1 MNIQQPIYDKIIPAQ
16 CLRGIPPSEIMVPYP
31 SIRSLLDS
39 QMRWHG
45 DKPFIIELDSKGN
58 RRVLSFNRLFNKSSQ
73 GANFL
78 KSAGISFGDHVA
90 INPQNTIQTLIQFFS
105 TWMIGATAVINQK
118 ELIIANQSVHQ
129 FSEAEKV
136 FPDEL
141 REMEP
146 LLSQYS
152 EDYQLERKSKLDD
165 EVMIVGKLDRNG
177 ELIAVTLTHYNIL
190 VNSMAIADWLKLE
203 TGSLLTCDIPLSEV
217 SGIVG
222 CIMSA
227 LYTGCPVLLSQ
238 VDNSE
243 KLFDQ
248 IQQNEGHII
257 FTEAKRLSQPKLN
270 KDLTH
275 PRFIVCPHQNLTQEL
290 ILRIY
295 DKFEIQV
302 IPGFCR
308 PEATSFSTL
317 FPIYYSDEEFKKFIM
332 NNHDICIG
340 TPLRSNELD
349 IHNSRGKPLS
359 EGEIGEIVI
368 RGHNVMKGYLNA
380 EKATQKVFKNGWLR
394 TGENGIFRQAED
406 GEKLYYISG

>member
-1 MNIQQPIYDKIIPAQ
+1 MNIQHPIYDKVIPAQ

-45 DKPFIIELDSKGN
+45 DKPFIIELDSNGD
-58 RRVLSFNRLFNKSSQ
+58 RGVLSFNRLFNKSSQ

-118 ELIIANQSVHQ
+118 ELIITNQSVHQ
-129 FSEAEKV
+129 FSGAEKV
-136 FPDEL
+136 FPDDL
-141 REMEP
+141 REMET

-165 EVMIVGKLDRNG
+165 EVIIVGKLDMNE

-190 VNSMAIADWLKLE
+190 VNSMAMADWLKLE

-222 CIMSA
+222 CIISA

-238 VDNSE
+238 VENSE
-243 KLFDQ
+243 KLFEQ

-257 FTEAKRLSQPKLN
+257 FTEAKKLSQPKLK

-275 PRFIVCPHQNLTQEL
+275 LRFIVCPHQNLTQEL

-295 DKFEIQV
+295 DEFKIQV
-302 IPGFCR
+302 ISGFCR
-308 PEATSFSTL
+308 PETTSFSTL
-317 FPIYYSDEEFKKFIM
+317 FPIYKNGEEFKKIIM
-332 NNHDICIG
+332 NYHDICIG

-349 IHNSRGKPLS
+349 IHNSKGEPLS

-380 EKATQKVFKNGWLR
+380 EKATQEVFKNGWLR